1 MQLYCFIEMLFLF
14 LQQSYNK
21 KTRNCFMKSKILDV
35 VGISAAVLCLI
46 HCIVFPLLMIIPL
59 GISHNPFVDLIFLI
73 IGAAVVYRILKKTKR
88 MWLKIVFVVSIVLI
102 SISVFADLF
111 FEMHVP
117 LIYFGAAGLIAGHI
131 INFNH
136 HKH

>member
-1 MQLYCFIEMLFLF
+1 
-14 LQQSYNK
+14 
-21 KTRNCFMKSKILDV
+21 MKSKILDV

-59 GISHNPFVDLIFLI
+59 GISHNPFIDLAFLI
-73 IGAAVVYRILKKTKR
+73 TGAAVVYRISKKTKR
-88 MWLKIVFVVSIVLI
+88 RWLNIVFAVSILLI
-102 SISVFADLF
+102 SVSVFADLF
-111 FEMHVP
+111 FGIHLP